1 MKMKKRLLAVVLCAA
16 LISGCSY
23 AENADRPGGGEEQ
36 LNTGQQDEDSG
47 DIGYG
52 DEDTAGDAGADSG
65 QRQEADA
72 EEVKILPAFHRR
84 KLPLSGSSRQGFFTT
99 TG

>member
-36 LNTGQQDEDSG
+36 LNTGQQDEAGISA
-47 DIGYG
+47 
-52 DEDTAGDAGADSG
+52 TAT
-65 QRQEADA
+65 R
-72 EEVKILPAFHRR
+72 ILPGMPALIPGRGRR
-84 KLPLSGSSRQGFFTT
+84 RMQRR
-99 TG
+99 